1 MDQKRAGF
9 YFRAGR
15 EVKAMRE
22 DCPTGKEERL
32 ENLLHEGLELQV
44 AEKKKEKRNLSKDD
58 SLWEILFFS

>member
-1 MDQKRAGF
+1 
-9 YFRAGR
+9 
-15 EVKAMRE
+15 MRE

>member
-1 MDQKRAGF
+1 
-9 YFRAGR
+9 
-15 EVKAMRE
+15 MRE

-44 AEKKKEKRNLSKDD
+44 AEKKRKKNLSKDD